1 MKPLSVVIPI
11 HNEESNLHILTE
23 RLEKVLAKYP
33 GSELILVNDGS
44 KDDSLAI
51 IKRLKQE
58 KEFVEYINFSRNFGH
73 QQAIWA
79 GMTLARGERIVVMDG
94 DLQDPPELL
103 PEMMARA
110 DEGYRVVYARR
121 RSRKGESLL
130 KKATARWFYRILK
143 NITSVDIPLDTGD
156 FRLIDRK
163 VMERLRDMGEYNK
176 FIRGQVAWLGFK
188 QTYVLFDREERKG
201 GKTSYTLSKMIKLAL
216 DGITGFSNFPLKLAS
231 WLGFTVAVISF
242 LLLFFALISKMLYM
256 VPISGWTSLIIAI
269 SFLGG
274 IQLLSLGIIG
284 EYISRINEES
294 RGRPVFVIEDTSLE
308 ER

>member
-11 HNEESNLHILTE
+11 HNEESNLPVLTE
-23 RLEKVLAKYP
+23 RLELVLSKYP
-33 GSELILVNDGS
+33 GSELIYVNDGS
-44 KDDSLAI
+44 RDESLAL
-51 IKRLKQE
+51 IKRLNKE
-58 KEFVEYINFSRNFGH
+58 KGFVEYINFSRNFGH

-94 DLQDPPELL
+94 DLQDPPELI

-121 RSRKGESLL
+121 RSRKGESIL
-130 KKATARWFYRILK
+130 KKATAKWFYRILK
-143 NITSVDIPLDTGD
+143 SITSVDIPLDTGD

-163 VMERLRDMGEYNK
+163 VMERLRDMREYNK
-176 FIRGQVAWLGFK
+176 FIRGQVAWLGFN
-188 QTYVLFDREERKG
+188 QTFVLFDREERKG
-201 GKTSYTLSKMIKLAL
+201 GKTSYTLSKMIKLAI

-231 WLGFTVAVISF
+231 WLGFTVAAISF
-242 LLLFFALISKMLYM
+242 LLLLFALVSKILYM
-256 VPISGWTSLIIAI
+256 VPISGWTSLMIAI

-284 EYISRINEES
+284 EYISRMNEES
-294 RGRPVFVIEDTSLE
+294 RGRPVFVVDDTSLE
-308 ER
+308 EK